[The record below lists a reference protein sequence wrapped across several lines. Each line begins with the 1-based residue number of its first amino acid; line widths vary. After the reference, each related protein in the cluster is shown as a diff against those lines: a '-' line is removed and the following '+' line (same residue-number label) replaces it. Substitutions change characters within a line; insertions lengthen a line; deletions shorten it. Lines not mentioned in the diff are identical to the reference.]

1 MFVIFP
7 NGNEP
12 PNALALTEQ
21 DLRIIDDRT
30 VSLLAFREFPQMTK
44 FIDNQAT
51 ELGSGGDI
59 RYIRR
64 K

>member
-1 MFVIFP
+1 M
-7 NGNEP
+7 
-12 PNALALTEQ
+12 ALTER
-21 DLRIIDDRT
+21 DLRLVDDRI
-30 VSLLAFREFPQMTK
+30 VSLLAFQEFPQITK
-44 FIDNQAT
+44 FTQNEID